1 MKNIFN
7 TIIIAII
14 ILVTALIFANAFKN
28 RNRTNDIIDV
38 TGLGKK
44 DFVSDLI
51 VWSGSFTRKD
61 MDLKFA
67 YVQLNKDREIIKSYL
82 SSKGVS
88 EKEMIFSS
96 VIIIKEYN
104 EAFDKDERRSSIFSG
119 YRLTQQVQIESKDV
133 NKIENISR
141 EITELINTGVE
152 FSSNNPEYY
161 YTKLAEL
168 KIEMIASATKDARLR
183 AEKIAENS
191 GGKIGHLGYASMGVF
206 QIVAQNSS
214 EDFSWGGAFNTTSK
228 RKTATITMKLQYKID

>member
-96 VIIIKEYN
+96 VIIISFTF
-104 EAFDKDERRSSIFSG
+104 A
-119 YRLTQQVQIESKDV
+119 
-133 NKIENISR
+133 
-141 EITELINTGVE
+141 NTGRY
-152 FSSNNPEYY
+152 SGLISC
-161 YTKLAEL
+161 
-168 KIEMIASATKDARLR
+168 DRL
-183 AEKIAENS
+183 
-191 GGKIGHLGYASMGVF
+191 
-206 QIVAQNSS
+206 
-214 EDFSWGGAFNTTSK
+214 
-228 RKTATITMKLQYKID
+228 